1 MRICLINIGGGE
13 CCPSFFIR
21 ISTNED
27 GRTPRELFTE
37 THKEL
42 VDKGEK
48 WMKET
53 ATSCTVVGALI
64 ITITF
69 AAAITV
75 PGGND
80 SNTGLPMFL
89 NSKVFTLFVI
99 CDALSLLSSSTSVLM
114 FLGILTSRYAEQ
126 DFLESLPRKMIIGLS
141 TLIFSIATMMITFC
155 ACLFI
160 ILHGKS
166 WTVIPVICLAG
177 VPVALFTL
185 TQFRLLIDMF
195 NSTYGSGIFDRNM
208 DS

>member
-1 MRICLINIGGGE
+1 MESVVHPFLLE
-13 CCPSFFIR
+13 
-21 ISTNED
+21 STNED
-27 GRTPRELFTE
+27 GRTTRELFTE

-53 ATSCTVVGALI
+53 TTSCTVVGALI
-64 ITITF
+64 ITIMF

-75 PGGND
+75 PGRND
-80 SNTGLPMFL
+80 SNTSLPMFL
-89 NSKVFTLFVI
+89 NSKEFTLFVI

-126 DFLESLPRKMIIGLS
+126 DFPESLPRKMIIGLS

-166 WTVIPVICLAG
+166 WMVVPVICLAG

-208 DS
+208 DSWS

>member
-1 MRICLINIGGGE
+1 MESVVHPFLLE
-13 CCPSFFIR
+13 
-21 ISTNED
+21 STNED

-64 ITITF
+64 ITIMF

-99 CDALSLLSSSTSVLM
+99 CDALSLLSSSASVLM
-114 FLGILTSRYAEQ
+114 FLGILTSHYAEQ
-126 DFLESLPRKMIIGLS
+126 DFLQI
-141 TLIFSIATMMITFC
+141 
-155 ACLFI
+155 
-160 ILHGKS
+160 
-166 WTVIPVICLAG
+166 
-177 VPVALFTL
+177 L
-185 TQFRLLIDMF
+185 TQKDDYRPFYPYLLYSNHDDNF
-195 NSTYGSGIFDRNM
+195 LCLSFHHSTWKIM
-208 DS
+208 DGHSCHLPCRCSSRPIYINAISPSY

>member
-1 MRICLINIGGGE
+1 
-13 CCPSFFIR
+13 
-21 ISTNED
+21 
-27 GRTPRELFTE
+27 
-37 THKEL
+37 
-42 VDKGEK
+42 
-48 WMKET
+48 MKET

-64 ITITF
+64 ITIMF
-69 AAAITV
+69 AAAITI

-80 SNTGLPMFL
+80 SNTGLPLFL
-89 NSKVFTLFVI
+89 NSKVFTLFI
-99 CDALSLLSSSTSVLM
+99 IYDALSLLSSSTSILM
-114 FLGILTSRYAEQ
+114 FLGILTSRYAEE
-126 DFLESLPRKMIIGLS
+126 DFLESLPKKMIIGLS

-166 WTVIPVICLAG
+166 WMVICLAG

-208 DS
+208 DSWY